1 MTDKTTRPE
10 PIPDGTRVHV
20 RSDHFPEEC
29 DGVIRE
35 ATYDEGWIYRIEVTS
50 GDKPEAATNE
60 DGSVWVCEFELQPL
74 P

>member
-29 DGVIRE
+29 DAIVRK
-35 ATYDEGWIYRIEVTS
+35 AVYDEGWIYRIEVTG
-50 GDKPEAATNE
+50 GDKPKAATNE
-60 DGSVWVCEFELQPL
+60 DGAVWVCEFELQPL